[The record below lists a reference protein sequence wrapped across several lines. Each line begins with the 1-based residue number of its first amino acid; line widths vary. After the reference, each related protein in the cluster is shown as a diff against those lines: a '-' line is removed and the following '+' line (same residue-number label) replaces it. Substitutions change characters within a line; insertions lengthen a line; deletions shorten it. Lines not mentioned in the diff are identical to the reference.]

1 MESYNHQSGNS
12 ALKTFKERRPYGKDM
27 LIKID
32 EHRGFLKLKLSV
44 WYFSLLVF
52 NQMNTAHLDS
62 INGYLD

>member
-32 EHRGFLKLKLSV
+32 EHRGFLKLKLCLILFTISV
-44 WYFSLLVF
+44 KS
-52 NQMNTAHLDS
+52 NEHGS
-62 INGYLD
+62 SR